1 MANKNIV
8 LGLIIAVLVLGG
20 VWYFVSTGGQ
30 AKPTETISPEVA
42 KVKIAYLGNSVNALP
57 LYLAVDKGYFTE
69 AGLEVE
75 VVKFEAPNQILD
87 ALIAGNVDFGAPST
101 AMGITAIT
109 QTKNPNTLKIF
120 ALNGG
125 AFPNNVDN
133 VLLAK
138 KDSPISA
145 IKDLQGKKLGTL
157 PGIQFRTI
165 AKHILT
171 TEGLEIDKDVSIV
184 ELAVPL
190 QLQALISGQ
199 IDAVLTL
206 EPVRVIGQSKNSVK
220 DLVSGPITKYVA
232 DPWYGGGG
240 VVPVKF
246 SQTNPN
252 TTKKVIAVFDRA
264 IKEINSNPDAS
275 RQYLK
280 NYTPL
285 NDEQTKVVPLDI
297 WKMYTDFTESDVTA
311 LQKFFDIFAQY
322 KVIDNKIDVRQIIY
336 SK

>member
-1 MANKNIV
+1 MKNKNIV
-8 LGLIIAVLVLGG
+8 FGLIIAVLVLGG
-20 VWYFVSTGGQ
+20 VWYFVSTGQQ
-30 AKPTETISPEVA
+30 AAPTETSAPEVV

-75 VVKFEAPNQILD
+75 PVKFEAPNQILD

-101 AMGITAIT
+101 AMGITAIS
-109 QTKNPNTLKIF
+109 QAKNPDTLKIF

-125 AFPNNVDN
+125 TFPNNIDN

-138 KDSPISA
+138 KDSPVFA
-145 IKDLQGKKLGTL
+145 IKDLKGKKLGTL

-165 AKHILT
+165 AKHILA
-171 TEGLEIDKDVSIV
+171 TEGLEIDKDVTIV

-206 EPVRVIGQSKNSVK
+206 EPVRVIGESKNSVK
-220 DLVSGPITKYVA
+220 DLVRGPMIKYIA
-232 DPWYGGGG
+232 DPWFGGGG
-240 VVPVKF
+240 VVSVKF
-246 SQTNPN
+246 CQINPN

-264 IKEINSNPDAS
+264 IKEINSNPDAL

-285 NDEQTKVVPLDI
+285 NDEQIKVVPLDI
-297 WKMYTDFTESDVTA
+297 WKMYADFNDSDIIA

-322 KVIDNKIDVRQIIY
+322 KVIDNKIDARQIIY